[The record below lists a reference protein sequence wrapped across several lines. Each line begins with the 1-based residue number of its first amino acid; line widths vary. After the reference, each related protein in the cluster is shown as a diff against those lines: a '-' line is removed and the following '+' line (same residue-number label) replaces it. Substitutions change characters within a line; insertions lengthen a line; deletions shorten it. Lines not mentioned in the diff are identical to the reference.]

1 MLSFHHNQSD
11 LHALV
16 NGDGSAPYTHW
27 NEGFVNKYSQMRG
40 EATCHVMD
48 AKKEWAEVA
57 LLRERAESAT
67 NEVRPSEADGFR
79 KQAGKRE
86 AQLERDADE
95 FMGRHVVSLRDHFD
109 ELRSVYSQ
117 KMPPR
122 DQDRPTSSAM
132 SQQTSQGHQTT
143 RQSNVSKRDGC
154 RSLIPATTRS
164 RLGIAEAKPY

>member
-67 NEVRPSEADGFR
+67 NEGRPSEAVCTARRRLHAIKIVLRVQLCRR
-79 KQAGKRE
+79 K
-86 AQLERDADE
+86 
-95 FMGRHVVSLRDHFD
+95 LR
-109 ELRSVYSQ
+109 R
-117 KMPPR
+117 
-122 DQDRPTSSAM
+122 
-132 SQQTSQGHQTT
+132 
-143 RQSNVSKRDGC
+143 VSKRPDNLTFQ
-154 RSLIPATTRS
+154 SEMA
-164 RLGIAEAKPY
+164 ADH